1 MDLKIILDKVINIA
15 PLQKAIDK
23 VKLDKGYKN
32 TQDMKI
38 KRELADL
45 YNSEFFY
52 LNQAKE
58 STIVNYYRYLIFM
71 VLVLIICFIGGIGA
85 HVLLTQ

>member
-32 TQDMKI
+32 T
-38 KRELADL
+38 
-45 YNSEFFY
+45 
-52 LNQAKE
+52 
-58 STIVNYYRYLIFM
+58 
-71 VLVLIICFIGGIGA
+71 
-85 HVLLTQ
+85 